1 MIGDSDRAQNGSE
14 ISEVGEI
21 LDSLPLGE
29 RRVTSSKAFKITTLG
44 SSPRTLHSLL
54 AALVGL
60 LATELLQSL
69 EALDLDFSFGSSAY
83 SGSDEKLSGVITT
96 WYVPGLKASAFFSR
110 SSSDVSREKGGN
122 ESPREK

>member
-1 MIGDSDRAQNGSE
+1 MGDSDRAQNGSE

-21 LDSLPLGE
+21 RDILPLGE
-29 RRVTSSKAFKITTLG
+29 RRVTSSKVFKITTLG
-44 SSPRTLHSLL
+44 SLPRALHSLL

-96 WYVPGLKASAFFSR
+96 WYVPGVKASAFFSR
-110 SSSDVSREKGGN
+110 SSSDVSREKGGS